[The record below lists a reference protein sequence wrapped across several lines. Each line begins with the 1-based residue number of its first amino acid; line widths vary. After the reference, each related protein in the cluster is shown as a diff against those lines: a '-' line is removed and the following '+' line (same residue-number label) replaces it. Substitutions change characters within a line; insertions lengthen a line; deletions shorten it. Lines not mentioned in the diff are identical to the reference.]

1 MSTALTRRAAN
12 AAAVVESRPHASSS
26 PSSSSSSSSSLN
38 NDDPSP
44 DSKQTSGIKSESRP
58 IVTELLPSA
67 PAPLGAPNAEKRF
80 WFQRTKVHYDPD
92 AIATQP
98 SVYDDPLTAKEY
110 MPRTDW
116 ENLHRFD
123 PSFRWSWGEEHR
135 LIRKIDFRILIF
147 ACIMFM
153 ALELDRANITQAL
166 TDNFLTDLHMT
177 TNGMQT
183 VLFFFFFFFCS
194 WVSKRNL

>member
-12 AAAVVESRPHASSS
+12 AAAVVESQPHASST
-26 PSSSSSSSSSLN
+26 SSSSSLN
-38 NDDPSP
+38 DDDPSP
-44 DSKQTSGIKSESRP
+44 DSKQTSGIKSASLSP
-58 IVTELLPSA
+58 IVTEILPSA
-67 PAPLGAPNAEKRF
+67 SAPLGAPNAEKRF
-80 WFQRTKVHYDPD
+80 WFQRTNVHYDPD

-153 ALELDRANITQAL
+153 SLELDRANITQAL

-183 VLFFFFFFFCS
+183 VHFFLFLSFCS
-194 WVSKRNL
+194 CLKRNL